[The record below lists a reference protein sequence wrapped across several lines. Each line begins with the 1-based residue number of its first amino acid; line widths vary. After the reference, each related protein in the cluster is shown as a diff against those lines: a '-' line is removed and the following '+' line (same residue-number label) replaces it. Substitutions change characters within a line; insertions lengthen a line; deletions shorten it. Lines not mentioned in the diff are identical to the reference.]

1 MPLSAANSSVLASV
15 MWAYR
20 LQRRPSD
27 SSGLVTVGTSVSSG
41 LGQVEPE
48 APGLTLAPGTS
59 GCCWWGSE
67 GGQGLKLMQ

>member
-48 APGLTLAPGTS
+48 APG
-59 GCCWWGSE
+59 
-67 GGQGLKLMQ
+67 